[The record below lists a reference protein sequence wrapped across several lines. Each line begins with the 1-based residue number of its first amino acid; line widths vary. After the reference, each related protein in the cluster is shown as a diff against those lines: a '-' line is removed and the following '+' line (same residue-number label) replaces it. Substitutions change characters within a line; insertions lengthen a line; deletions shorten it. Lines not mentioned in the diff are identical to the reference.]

1 MEKESQWAERDWQC
15 PSLAQEEG
23 LITLRP
29 HARDFHRIFK
39 KVQRPRAYA
48 REKAGAGL
56 EGCGGARRRPPTEAR
71 GSLGPGCVPPGHAV
85 LPTHSKPHPS
95 FSPGT
100 RAATAPRRGSFCS
113 YSIHGSQKSLKKRAE
128 VLYKID
134 PTLHPGSSLG
144 RLGYAG
150 LGWRALPHFYIEP
163 HRCAR
168 AFPCGLW
175 LCGICEACSLLDAQ
189 HFLSGPLQK
198 RSAEPGP
205 AWGQRGAWDLGPGM
219 QTQQ

>member
-56 EGCGGARRRPPTEAR
+56 EGCGGAGRRPPTEAR

-113 YSIHGSQKSLKKRAE
+113 YSIHGSQKSLKK
-128 VLYKID
+128 
-134 PTLHPGSSLG
+134 
-144 RLGYAG
+144 G
-150 LGWRALPHFYIEP
+150 LRCFTKSIPHFTPVLLWDDSATLAWAGELCHISTLSLTGAP
-163 HRCAR
+163 VHSRVD
-168 AFPCGLW
+168 CGSVVSVRPA
-175 LCGICEACSLLDAQ
+175 AC
-189 HFLSGPLQK
+189 
-198 RSAEPGP
+198 
-205 AWGQRGAWDLGPGM
+205 
-219 QTQQ
+219 